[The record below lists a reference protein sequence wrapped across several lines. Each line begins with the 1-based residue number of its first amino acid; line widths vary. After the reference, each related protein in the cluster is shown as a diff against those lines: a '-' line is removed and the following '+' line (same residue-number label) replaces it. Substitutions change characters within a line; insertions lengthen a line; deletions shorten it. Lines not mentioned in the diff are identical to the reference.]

1 MTDTSAFSLAAD
13 LLTGI
18 GLATGVA
25 LRVLHRC
32 PYPPMAGLIVT
43 AGMLQIV
50 ASTLQR
56 DWSGVFWSLTVDT
69 SLLGLLVYDARGG
82 PQ

>member
-1 MTDTSAFSLAAD
+1 
-13 LLTGI
+13 
-18 GLATGVA
+18 
-25 LRVLHRC
+25 
-32 PYPPMAGLIVT
+32 MAGLIVT